1 MKRQLSFS
9 KQVLRVSDLPY
20 NQQPVCIYE
29 IFDEVQGFRKWGP
42 YIYWLK
48 FKEIKNMKVI
58 VAAGEKF
65 SKAEVLFSTEL
76 KTLVPGYK
84 IKIEASDKAWIAVV
98 PEGQINILEM
108 EYIEIKEAEAH
119 GGGLSEE
126 DHHLLKVL
134 QKWILIGG
142 FSFVAFIMM
151 IMCLARRFQRWR
163 EL

>member
-1 MKRQLSFS
+1 LGYCCPEEGSSIDGCEPNEELNRVCSNYDLGPPDMYYQACLNVDKEEICGSKRRQLSFS
-9 KQVLRVSDLPY
+9 KQVLRVGDLPF

-42 YIYWLK
+42 YNYWLK

-76 KTLVPGYK
+76 KTLIPGYK

-98 PEGQINILEM
+98 PEG
-108 EYIEIKEAEAH
+108 
-119 GGGLSEE
+119 
-126 DHHLLKVL
+126 
-134 QKWILIGG
+134 
-142 FSFVAFIMM
+142 
-151 IMCLARRFQRWR
+151 
-163 EL
+163 